1 MGMSDTPVRMEDR
14 PSVVERAFQIAKSGK
29 VENVSA
35 LQAQLA
41 EEGYANS
48 TQALAGRALS
58 NQLMRMI
65 TESRTPK

>member
-1 MGMSDTPVRMEDR
+1 MSDNPVRMQDR

-29 VENVSA
+29 VENVPA

-41 EEGYANS
+41 DEGYVNS
-48 TQALAGRALS
+48 VQALAGRALS

-65 TESRTPK
+65 TESRTAK

>member
-1 MGMSDTPVRMEDR
+1 MSDTPVRMEDR

-65 TESRTPK
+65 TEARTPK

>member
-1 MGMSDTPVRMEDR
+1 MSDTPVRMQDR

-29 VENVSA
+29 IENVSA

-41 EEGYANS
+41 AEGYANS
-48 TQALAGRALS
+48 IQALAGRALS

-65 TESRTPK
+65 TEARTPK